1 MAGAVT
7 ARFIG
12 LADRDAALDYL
23 SRDSVANLFLLDL
36 TARLDCPPEPGEIP
50 TQLVGAWCNDE
61 IIGIAGLRPSVV
73 LDSGAGK
80 EAIEAFLPY
89 MESLSVG
96 LVKSFAPVVDE
107 LWNHLSGRYSRRT
120 IIDRVE
126 TTYVLRE
133 GDATLVDARPDERGR
148 AATDRD
154 LGNLVIAARESL
166 REESRPDPFSGDIKG
181 FQRWV
186 RGRIP
191 RARVVE
197 SAGQVAMVGYADVQ
211 RPEGWLLQGIY
222 TWPRCR
228 RRGIASFGLSELC
241 REAFRAGAD
250 HVQLAVVDGNAAA
263 QRLYEGLGFSLFA
276 KLRTILFI

>member
-1 MAGAVT
+1 MAYAVT
-7 ARFIG
+7 SRYIG
-12 LADRDAALDYL
+12 LPDREAALDYL
-23 SRDSVANLFLLDL
+23 SRDRVANLFLLDL
-36 TARLDCPPEPGEIP
+36 TARLGHPPEPGESP
-50 TQLVGAWCNDE
+50 TEIVGAWCDDD
-61 IIGIAGLRPSVV
+61 IIGMAGVRPSVV
-73 LDSGAGK
+73 LDARSGK

-89 MESLSVG
+89 MENLSVG
-96 LVKSFAPVVDE
+96 LVKSFAPVVDG
-107 LWNHLSGRYSRRT
+107 LWSQLSKRGSRRA

-133 GDATLVDARPDERGR
+133 ADARLVEARPDERGR
-148 AATDRD
+148 VATKRD
-154 LGNLVIAARESL
+154 LGSLVIAARESL
-166 REESRPDPFSGDIKG
+166 REESRPDPFSGDIRG

-197 SAGQVAMVGYADVQ
+197 IAGQVAMVGYADVQ

-222 TWPRCR
+222 TWPKCR

-250 HVQLAVVDGNAAA
+250 HVQLAVVDGNIAA
-263 QRLYEGLGFSLFA
+263 QRLYERLGFSPFA
-276 KLRTILFI
+276 KLRTIVFT